1 MRYSWQCTIDVT
13 ELSLPEAAMS
23 AAEVSKLWPQLTE
36 ALAKVDPMIVDD
48 LYPAA
53 DDAAIE
59 RLRAGLTVSL
69 PAEME
74 ALYRANNGEGR
85 LGLGRESAVELF
97 WVSEPTHVRG
107 RVGYYFMPIDGIDG
121 VIMDF
126 RSLPAPHAKWEEHH
140 GPVRP
145 ASDRW
150 IPFAKDFGGNFLCID
165 LDPDVGGTPG
175 QVIELVFDESRR
187 KVVSSS
193 LKEFLASLLTHARQ

>member
-1 MRYSWQCTIDVT
+1 
-13 ELSLPEAAMS
+13 MS
-23 AAEVSKLWPQLTE
+23 AADVSKLWRQLTE
-36 ALAKVDPMIVDD
+36 ALARVDPMIVDD
-48 LYPAA
+48 LCPAA

-59 RLRAGLTVSL
+59 RLRAGLTVPL

-74 ALYRANNGEGR
+74 ALYRVNNGEGR

-97 WVSEPTHVRG
+97 WVSEPTHVHG

-121 VIMDF
+121 VITDF

-193 LKEFLASLLTHARQ
+193 LEEFLASLLSHARQ

>member
-1 MRYSWQCTIDVT
+1 MDVR
-13 ELSLPEAAMS
+13 ELSLPETAMS
-23 AAEVSKLWPQLTE
+23 AAEVSKLWRQLTE
-36 ALAKVDPMIVDD
+36 ALARVDPMIVDD

-53 DDAAIE
+53 DDAAIQ
-59 RLRAGLTVSL
+59 RLRAELIVPL

-74 ALYRANNGEGR
+74 ALYRVNNGEAV
-85 LGLGRESAVELF
+85 GLGRKSAVELF
-97 WVSEPTHVRG
+97 WVSEPTNVHG

-121 VIMDF
+121 VITAF
-126 RSLPAPHAKWEEHH
+126 RQLPASGGAWEEHH

-187 KVVSSS
+187 QVVSSS
-193 LKEFLASLLTHARQ
+193 LEEFLAGLLSHTRQ

>member
-1 MRYSWQCTIDVT
+1 
-13 ELSLPEAAMS
+13 MS
-23 AAEVSKLWPQLTE
+23 AADVSKLWRQLIE
-36 ALAKVDPMIVDD
+36 ALARVDPTIVDD

-59 RLRAGLTVSL
+59 RLRAGLTVPL

-85 LGLGRESAVELF
+85 LGRESEPELF
-97 WVSEPTHVRG
+97 WVSEPTHVHG

-121 VIMDF
+121 VITEF
-126 RSLPAPHAKWEEHH
+126 RSLPAPQAKWEQHH

-187 KVVSSS
+187 KVVS
-193 LKEFLASLLTHARQ
+193 KEFLASLLSHARQ

>member
-1 MRYSWQCTIDVT
+1 
-13 ELSLPEAAMS
+13 MS
-23 AAEVSKLWPQLTE
+23 AAEVSQLWQQLTE
-36 ALAKVDPMIVDD
+36 ALARVDPRIVDD

-59 RLRAGLTVSL
+59 RLRAGLRFPL
-69 PAEME
+69 PAELE

-85 LGLGRESAVELF
+85 LGFDHESAVELF
-97 WVSEPTHVRG
+97 WVSEPAHVHG

-121 VIMDF
+121 VIVDF
-126 RSLPAPHAKWEEHH
+126 RSVTTPYEEADWEDHH

-193 LKEFLASLLTHARQ
+193 LEQFLASLLSHVSQ

>member
-1 MRYSWQCTIDVT
+1 
-13 ELSLPEAAMS
+13 LS
-23 AAEVSKLWPQLTE
+23 AAEVSQLWRQLTE
-36 ALAKVDPMIVDD
+36 ALARVDPTIVDD
-48 LYPAA
+48 LHPAA

-59 RLRAGLTVSL
+59 RLRAGLTVPL
-69 PAEME
+69 PSEME

-97 WVSEPTHVRG
+97 WVSEPTHVHG
-107 RVGYYFMPIDGIDG
+107 RVGYYFMPIDGVDG
-121 VIMDF
+121 VIADF
-126 RSLPAPHAKWEEHH
+126 RSVTAPHEDADWEEHH

-165 LDPDVGGTPG
+165 LDPDVGGTPA

-187 KVVSSS
+187 KVISSS
-193 LKEFLASLLTHARQ
+193 LEQFLAGLLSQARQ

>member
-1 MRYSWQCTIDVT
+1 
-13 ELSLPEAAMS
+13 MS
-23 AAEVSKLWPQLTE
+23 AAEVSKLWRQLTE
-36 ALAKVDPMIVDD
+36 ALARVDPMIVHD

-53 DDAAIE
+53 DDAAVE
-59 RLRAGLTVSL
+59 RLRAELTVPL

-85 LGLGRESAVELF
+85 LGLGRKSEVLMGVERCVVELF
-97 WVSEPTHVRG
+97 WVSEPTHVHG

-121 VIMDF
+121 VITAF
-126 RSLPAPHAKWEEHH
+126 RQLPASGGVWEEHH

-150 IPFAKDFGGNFLCID
+150 IPFAKDFSGNFLCID
-165 LDPDVGGTPG
+165 LDPDVDGTPG
-175 QVIELVFDESRR
+175 QVIELVFDEGRR

-193 LKEFLASLLTHARQ
+193 LEEFLASLPSHARQ